1 MPWQSVPRANFMFL
15 HAARL
20 QAHYAAQW
28 LSRAARAYVPAEPHD
43 RHTSLG
49 WDDAFRL
56 PKEFCPGDAGA
67 MTKADAVIFTSPS
80 VCRCSPVVRK

>member
-28 LSRAARAYVPAEPHD
+28 LAPRGAGLCAGRSRTIATPVSAGTMRSAA
-43 RHTSLG
+43 
-49 WDDAFRL
+49 
-56 PKEFCPGDAGA
+56 
-67 MTKADAVIFTSPS
+67 
-80 VCRCSPVVRK
+80 